1 VLGHVHRES
10 LVLQD
15 AAAVYPVNRSR
26 TPGSAVATVSPT
38 AAMSGTGA
46 VGDDD
51 DAAFAASTNYVG
63 NLAEVLFHAN

>member
-1 VLGHVHRES
+1 
-10 LVLQD
+10 
-15 AAAVYPVNRSR
+15 
-26 TPGSAVATVSPT
+26 
-38 AAMSGTGA
+38 MSGTGA